1 MVAVAQL
8 VEPRLVVPV
17 VAGSSPVSHP
27 RWVRCELS
35 TKGPPLATGP
45 AWPFFFESATNCAH
59 ACSVVAIAGH
69 AEPLDDLVQG
79 GVVLFGAA
87 IPLSLSR
94 RPRA

>member
-27 RWVRCELS
+27 RWVRCEPA

-45 AWPFFFESATNCAH
+45 AWLFFFESATNCAH

-87 IPLSLSR
+87 IPLSR